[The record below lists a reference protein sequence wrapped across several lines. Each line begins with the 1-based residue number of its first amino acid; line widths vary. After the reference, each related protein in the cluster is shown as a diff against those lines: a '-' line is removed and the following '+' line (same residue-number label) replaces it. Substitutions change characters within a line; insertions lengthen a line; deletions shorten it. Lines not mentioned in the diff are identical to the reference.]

1 MSFRFEIEA
10 TDGKARAGRIS
21 TPHGVVET
29 PVFMP
34 VGTLGTVKGVPQDT
48 LEELG
53 VEILLNNTYHL
64 YLRPGVEMVRQL
76 GGVQRFMAWDK
87 PILTDSGGFQ
97 VFSLSDLRKVTEEG
111 VAFRSHL
118 DGSSHMFTPE
128 SAMAAQIGLGADI
141 IMAFDECTEHPAE
154 RERARESMEMTLRW
168 LKRSRDYFEA
178 HKEEVPWFGR
188 GPSGAKAPDL
198 SSARYGTAEAL
209 PLQNNDPTLSP
220 QKGDKGGAPTSLE
233 TAGPSTR
240 TAIDRAVLAQD
251 DIQNAAG
258 SARVDKRVEFDD
270 PTLSPKT
277 GKDGAPTSF
286 ATVAPGH
293 TQALFGIVQGGMYR
307 DLRRESAE
315 RTVEI
320 DLTGYAIGG
329 LSVGEP
335 RPMTYEMVDAAIPF
349 LPADKPRYLMGVG
362 TPEEIVHYVAQGVD
376 MMDCVLPTRA
386 ARHGLLFTSEG
397 KISIKTARY
406 AKDEGPL
413 DPKCG
418 CKVCGRYSRAY
429 LRHLYAS
436 NELLAQVLNTVHNLA
451 YYLDTMRRVR
461 QAILLGE
468 FATFLSGVRPPH
480 LSVP

>member
-10 TDGKARAGRIS
+10 TDGKARAGRMH
-21 TPHGVVET
+21 TPHGVIET

-34 VGTLGTVKGVPQDT
+34 VGTLGTVKAVPQEV
-48 LEELG
+48 LEDLG
-53 VEILLNNTYHL
+53 VQILLNNTYHL
-64 YLRPGVEMVRQL
+64 YLRPGVEMVRTL

-97 VFSLSDLRKVTEEG
+97 VFSLSELRKVTEDG

-128 SAMAAQIGLGADI
+128 SSIAAQIGLGADI

-168 LKRSRDYFEA
+168 LRRSRDNFEE
-178 HKEEVPWFGR
+178 HKEEVPWFG
-188 GPSGAKAPDL
+188 GVPLGAKAPG
-198 SSARYGTAEAL
+198 SYSPAYGTAEAV
-209 PLQNNDPTLSP
+209 PLH
-220 QKGDKGGAPTSLE
+220 GVPTSPI
-233 TAGPSTR
+233 G
-240 TAIDRAVLAQD
+240 
-251 DIQNAAG
+251 
-258 SARVDKRVEFDD
+258 
-270 PTLSPKT
+270 
-277 GKDGAPTSF
+277 
-286 ATVAPGH
+286 VAPGQ
-293 TQALFGIVQGGMYR
+293 TQALFGIVQGGMYPE
-307 DLRRESAE
+307 LRRESAE

-320 DLTGYAIGG
+320 DLPGYAIGG

-335 RPMTYEMVDAAIPF
+335 RNVTHEMVEAVIPY
-349 LPADKPRYLMGVG
+349 LPENKPRYLMGVG
-362 TPEEIVHYVAQGVD
+362 TPEEIVHYVAQGLD

-397 KISIKTARY
+397 KLTIKNAQFAR
-406 AKDEGPL
+406 DEGPI

-418 CKVCGRYSRAY
+418 CKVCARYSRAY

-436 NELLAQVLNTVHNLA
+436 NELLAQTLNTVHNLA

-461 QAILLGE
+461 QAILDGE